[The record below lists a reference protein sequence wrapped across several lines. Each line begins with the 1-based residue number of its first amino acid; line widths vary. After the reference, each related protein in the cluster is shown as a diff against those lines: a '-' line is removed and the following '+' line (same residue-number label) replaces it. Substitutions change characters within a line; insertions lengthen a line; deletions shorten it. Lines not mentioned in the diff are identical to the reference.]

1 MKNNWYGFCWCCYP
15 WIHGRH
21 SLLCRFGVNDNLSIS
36 IWSSL
41 VSEQAFDFSR
51 SEDRMHR
58 TADKYTMIGRSFII
72 FVALIMKCELCAEIR
87 ESNRREISVG
97 GCSDISTPSIVW
109 ATDHLPPCLRL
120 LRGVERSTD
129 CSRWMSQETY
139 IEPGSVRH
147 HEAHRAQGAR
157 GPDHD

>member
-1 MKNNWYGFCWCCYP
+1 
-15 WIHGRH
+15 
-21 SLLCRFGVNDNLSIS
+21 
-36 IWSSL
+36 

-97 GCSDISTPSIVW
+97 GVLGHLNSINCLSYGSSSALSKITKRCRKIYGLFKVDAPRNLYQTRKC
-109 ATDHLPPCLRL
+109 AT
-120 LRGVERSTD
+120 S
-129 CSRWMSQETY
+129 
-139 IEPGSVRH
+139 
-147 HEAHRAQGAR
+147 
-157 GPDHD
+157 